1 MIKGRGP
8 EALQAAEKRLAL
20 EIDAMLKRREGTA
33 TPSAAHQHGEKTNGE
48 RSSHTNVHD
57 SPRALRAGVAQ
68 SEGGLSSKHSDS
80 NGHRADEPSAR
91 RAKAEGGSNGSG
103 ARTDRIAN
111 GSSAPPDP
119 NGGSIPPASNGA
131 RARSD
136 DGRFDEARLSAA
148 ARALAPHSAAVRN
161 TLVET
166 TKCLVKRGEFERE
179 MYAACVRALTD
190 ANDKRVSALLR
201 AALTTEEAGGLA
213 SLSAACFV
221 DDVAL
226 AVPLARA
233 ASSSKTQICF
243 GAEVARLCRGELSG
257 ARLSSLAPKVKEA
270 HRISLCID
278 LLLPITGTPS
288 VPGKA
293 CAPIADAL
301 HVLRAAERH
310 LGRWLVMAEIAHR
323 SGDGRPLREALEK
336 SSVGPQSSRA
346 AWSFVAWALEPSS
359 VKPTA
364 RPTSETVAR
373 LSHRP
378 SADKDMGFLFRL
390 GEAAVPAAEPML
402 EQLAKLRP
410 LADGVALRAAF
421 VLARRYGHTDLVGP
435 IKDVASTSTDEGL
448 RGLAAVALFD
458 LGERTTAIELSR
470 HLALSTSLEAQVWA
484 ALVSVAAGRSGD
496 AILDE
501 PTFRRVHW
509 GWVE

>member
-1 MIKGRGP
+1 MTKGRGP
-8 EALQAAEKRLAL
+8 DALQVAEKRLAL
-20 EIDAMLKRREGTA
+20 DIDAMLKRREGIA
-33 TPSAAHQHGEKTNGE
+33 LPAVSFAPP
-48 RSSHTNVHD
+48 RSS
-57 SPRALRAGVAQ
+57 
-68 SEGGLSSKHSDS
+68 GLSP
-80 NGHRADEPSAR
+80 ATEV
-91 RAKAEGGSNGSG
+91 
-103 ARTDRIAN
+103 
-111 GSSAPPDP
+111 
-119 NGGSIPPASNGA
+119 NGGAHLEPAGNHGA
-131 RARSD
+131 AEASRNSPS
-136 DGRFDEARLSAA
+136 DEARLSAA
-148 ARALAPHSAAVRN
+148 ARALAPHSAAIRN
-161 TLVET
+161 TLLET
-166 TKCLVKRGEFERE
+166 TKCLLKRGEFDRE
-179 MYAACVRALTD
+179 IYAASVRALAD
-190 ANDKRVSALLR
+190 AGDKRVSGLLR
-201 AALTTEEAGGLA
+201 SALATEEAGGLA

-221 DDVAL
+221 DDAAL
-226 AVPLARA
+226 AVPLAKA

-278 LLLPITGTPS
+278 LLLPITGSPT
-288 VPGKA
+288 VPGRA

-402 EQLAKLRP
+402 EQLAKPRP
-410 LADGVALRAAF
+410 LADGVAVRAAF
-421 VLARRYGHTDLVGP
+421 VLARRYGHSDLLGV
-435 IKDVASTSTDEGL
+435 IRDVATTSTDEAL
-448 RGLAAVALFD
+448 RGLAAVALWD
-458 LGERTTAIELSR
+458 LGEREAAVAISR
-470 HLALSTSLEAQVWA
+470 QLALSRCLEAQVWA
-484 ALVSVAAGRSGD
+484 ALVSVAEGRSGD